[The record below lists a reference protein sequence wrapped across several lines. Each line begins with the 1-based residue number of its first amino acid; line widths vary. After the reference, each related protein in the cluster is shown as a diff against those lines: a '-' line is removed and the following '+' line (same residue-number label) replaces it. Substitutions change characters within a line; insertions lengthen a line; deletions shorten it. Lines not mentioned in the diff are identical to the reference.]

1 MNLPGAAAPLSEA
14 LLHSCGWLCA
24 AELAPV
30 SRQWCDAVRSWR
42 LGVVSISAGYSHWP
56 VIAGDGHSFVTITI
70 RTRHAVRGDEV
81 VETREVRR
89 KDGRYGGPP
98 RWKEFLHALMGA
110 LRGCS
115 KLRQLKLDEGSWRRD
130 ESLTTVTAL
139 APACRLLEVVD
150 LTIDSRRLS
159 EELSCLAQCCT
170 QLRSVT
176 FNGSNGAHGAKMD
189 AGLRELASRC
199 PQLETLVFEN
209 IADSAYIS
217 DSCDLTGG
225 CLDLLAERCTRLC
238 TLQFPGAA
246 RVSSGS
252 LQRLGHAC
260 NLESVKLLNWMLLD
274 DAAVAALAKPSLC
287 TLRLA
292 FEQSWDDT
300 DENFEPLITNVALIS
315 LSQHCPRLT
324 SLDLQGCCE
333 VNSDGVIVVVA
344 GCPLLTS
351 LELHGTAVGDRG
363 VEAIGAGLDALEWL
377 DLSECWRITDEALGY
392 LHRCPRLKYL
402 DVSGEPELNLSWP
415 AVLALYRARGCT
427 RNTHPARRALEPN
440 IQIEGLGYWDPVTD
454 AEYTHAD

>member
-1 MNLPGAAAPLSEA
+1 M
-14 LLHSCGWLCA
+14 
-24 AELAPV
+24 
-30 SRQWCDAVRSWR
+30 
-42 LGVVSISAGYSHWP
+42 
-56 VIAGDGHSFVTITI
+56 
-70 RTRHAVRGDEV
+70 
-81 VETREVRR
+81 
-89 KDGRYGGPP
+89 
-98 RWKEFLHALMGA
+98 
-110 LRGCS
+110 
-115 KLRQLKLDEGSWRRD
+115 
-130 ESLTTVTAL
+130 TTVTAL

-176 FNGSNGAHGAKMD
+176 FNGSNGDVEHPGAKMD

-209 IADSAYIS
+209 IADSAYMS
-217 DSCDLTGG
+217 DSCDLTDG
-225 CLDLLAERCTRLC
+225 CLDLLAERCTRLR

-260 NLESVKLLNWMLLD
+260 SLESVKLLNWMLLD
-274 DAAVAALAKPSLC
+274 DAAVAALAKPSPSTSGWPSNNGT
-287 TLRLA
+287 TLTLELR
-292 FEQSWDDT
+292 QSRTWRS
-300 DENFEPLITNVALIS
+300 FRARSVALAA
-315 LSQHCPRLT
+315 CV
-324 SLDLQGCCE
+324 DLRRVCCE
-333 VNSDGVIVVVA
+333 VGDGVIVVVA

-402 DVSGEPELNLSWP
+402 DVSMSLS
-415 AVLALYRARGCT
+415 
-427 RNTHPARRALEPN
+427 
-440 IQIEGLGYWDPVTD
+440 
-454 AEYTHAD
+454 